1 MEPIQDIRQEVHEIR
16 KLDYFKEPPKAD
28 TSHFNQLQEKTDELK
43 VISKKYIENPRNVL
57 KELETMNNLLNRQQ
71 RSLYMQKKFLRERQ
85 NVVQTQLQSANY
97 KNYIAEYI

>member
-43 VISKKYIENPRNVL
+43 VISK
-57 KELETMNNLLNRQQ
+57 
-71 RSLYMQKKFLRERQ
+71 
-85 NVVQTQLQSANY
+85 
-97 KNYIAEYI
+97 